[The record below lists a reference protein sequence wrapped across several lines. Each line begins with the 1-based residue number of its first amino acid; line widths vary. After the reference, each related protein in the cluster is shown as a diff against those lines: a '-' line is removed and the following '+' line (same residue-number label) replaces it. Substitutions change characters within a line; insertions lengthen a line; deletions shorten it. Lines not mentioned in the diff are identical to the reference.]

1 MLLSEFQ
8 ASLDETWFYK
18 GIGPDTHVVPVTV
31 RGQPGYWLA
40 GSPHFFRYG
49 GADGQYADEPLRLA
63 GNTLIWTHGTLTL
76 RIESALSE
84 QEALT
89 IANSLR

>member
-1 MLLSEFQ
+1 MPTNPSGWP
-8 ASLDETWFYK
+8 A
-18 GIGPDTHVVPVTV
+18 
-31 RGQPGYWLA
+31 
-40 GSPHFFRYG
+40 
-49 GADGQYADEPLRLA
+49 
-63 GNTLIWTHGTLTL
+63 NTLIWTHGTLTL